1 MGHSFGKLTSS
12 LCSETRC
19 SCSERLKTGSIIAQ
33 EIRSEIF
40 QCFGI
45 TTSCGISYNKILS
58 KIVGSQNKPNKQT
71 TLFPSNSKELLLG
84 LDSFK
89 KIPGVGSS
97 AIKVLQENNLKVPK
111 DVLDISYKE
120 ILQLFPDSP
129 DTGIRVKK
137 LCEGIDNSIVKDSND
152 KPLSIGLEDRFKCI
166 TTKIDVE
173 KKMRWLLRRLNNL
186 LIEDGRTPRT
196 LKVSARDWLKDRIQ
210 GNHKFRKESRQCKIN
225 PQLFRTVTN
234 EKQLEPSDEII
245 TIVMG
250 LVEKIVDF
258 ENSFELTLLG
268 VSVTDFVIIKRSI
281 SSFFIDNDNDKV
293 IEAHKS
299 EISCSSNNHK
309 QSQTNSHIGRFS
321 DGTAAKS
328 MKLYSTEQNMSS
340 ITSSMG
346 EISQTDTLRTTNG
359 ISRSNDMQTN
369 IPENWD
375 TEVFLQLP
383 QEIQKELLGTND
395 CKAGTAERQVS
406 NIPVN
411 VTPIKHPHTIL
422 QAEVNRDILPCE
434 WDTNVFYSLPQ
445 DVRKE
450 LLTKNVNNSVPK
462 SKKRAPN
469 RIENYFTKKLS
480 KEN

>member
-1 MGHSFGKLTSS
+1 M
-12 LCSETRC
+12 
-19 SCSERLKTGSIIAQ
+19 
-33 EIRSEIF
+33 
-40 QCFGI
+40 
-45 TTSCGISYNKILS
+45 S
-58 KIVGSQNKPNKQT
+58 KIVGSKNKPNKQT
-71 TLFPSNSKELLLG
+71 TLFPSNSKELLLK

-97 AIKVLQENNLKVPK
+97 AIKVLKENNLNVPK

-129 DTGIRVKK
+129 YTGIRVKK

-210 GNHKFRKESRQCKIN
+210 GNHKFHKESRQCKVN
-225 PQLFRTVTN
+225 PQLFRVVTN
-234 EKQLEPSDEII
+234 EKQLEPTDEIV

-250 LVEKIVDF
+250 LVEKIIDF
-258 ENSFELTLLG
+258 KNSFELTLLG
-268 VSVTDFVIIKRSI
+268 VSVTDFVNIKRSI
-281 SSFFIDNDNDKV
+281 SSFFIDNGNDKV
-293 IEAHKS
+293 IEADKP
-299 EISCSSNNHK
+299 EISCSGSNGKDLNNHK
-309 QSQTNSHIGRFS
+309 QSQTNDHKGRSS

-328 MKLYSTEQNMSS
+328 MKLHSIEQNMSS
-340 ITSSMG
+340 ITSSIG
-346 EISQTDTLRTTNG
+346 EISQTDTSRTPNA
-359 ISRSNDMQTN
+359 ISQSNDMQTN

-383 QEIQKELLGTND
+383 KEIQKELLGTNH
-395 CKAGTAERQVS
+395 CNTGTAERKVS

-411 VTPIKHPHTIL
+411 VTPTKPPHTSL
-422 QAEVNRDILPCE
+422 QVEVNRDILPCE

-450 LLTKNVNNSVPK
+450 LLTKNVNHAVPK

-469 RIENYFTKKLS
+469 RIDNYFTKKVS

>member
-1 MGHSFGKLTSS
+1 M
-12 LCSETRC
+12 
-19 SCSERLKTGSIIAQ
+19 
-33 EIRSEIF
+33 
-40 QCFGI
+40 
-45 TTSCGISYNKILS
+45 S

-97 AIKVLQENNLKVPK
+97 AVKVLKENNLNVPK

-210 GNHKFRKESRQCKIN
+210 GNHKFHKESRQCKID
-225 PQLFRTVTN
+225 PQLFRAVTN
-234 EKQLEPSDEII
+234 EKQLEPTDEIV

-250 LVEKIVDF
+250 LVEKIVNS

-268 VSVTDFVIIKRSI
+268 VSVTDFINIKRSI
-281 SSFFIDNDNDKV
+281 SSFFIDNGNDKV
-293 IEAHKS
+293 IEAHKP
-299 EISCSSNNHK
+299 EISCSGSHGKDPNNHK
-309 QSQTNSHIGRFS
+309 QSQTNDHKDRSS

-328 MKLYSTEQNMSS
+328 MKLHSIEQNMSS
-340 ITSSMG
+340 ISSSM
-346 EISQTDTLRTTNG
+346 EETSQTDASHAPNA

-395 CKAGTAERQVS
+395 CKTGTAERKVS
-406 NIPVN
+406 NIPMN
-411 VTPIKHPHTIL
+411 VTPTKPPHTSSH
-422 QAEVNRDILPCE
+422 AEVNRDMLPCE
-434 WDTNVFYSLPQ
+434 WDTKVFYSLPQ

-450 LLTKNVNNSVPK
+450 LLTKNVNHSVPK

-469 RIENYFTKKLS
+469 RIDNYFTKKLS

>member
-1 MGHSFGKLTSS
+1 M
-12 LCSETRC
+12 
-19 SCSERLKTGSIIAQ
+19 
-33 EIRSEIF
+33 
-40 QCFGI
+40 
-45 TTSCGISYNKILS
+45 S
-58 KIVGSQNKPNKQT
+58 KIVGSKNKPNKQT
-71 TLFPSNSKELLLG
+71 TLFPSNSKELLLK

-97 AIKVLQENNLKVPK
+97 AIKVLKENNLNVPK

-210 GNHKFRKESRQCKIN
+210 GNHKFHKESRQCKVN
-225 PQLFRTVTN
+225 PQLFRAVTN
-234 EKQLEPSDEII
+234 EKQLEPTDEIV

-250 LVEKIVDF
+250 LVEKIIDLK
-258 ENSFELTLLG
+258 NSFELTLLG
-268 VSVTDFVIIKRSI
+268 VSVTDFVNIKRSI
-281 SSFFIDNDNDKV
+281 SSFFIDNGNDTV
-293 IEAHKS
+293 IEAHKP
-299 EISCSSNNHK
+299 EISCCGSHGKDPINDKHSQTNNHK
-309 QSQTNSHIGRFS
+309 GRFP
-321 DGTAAKS
+321 DGTAARS
-328 MKLYSTEQNMSS
+328 MKLHSIEQNMSS
-340 ITSSMG
+340 ITSSIG
-346 EISQTDTLRTTNG
+346 EISQTDTSRTPNA
-359 ISRSNDMQTN
+359 ISQSNDMQTN

-383 QEIQKELLGTND
+383 KEIQKELLGTND
-395 CKAGTAERQVS
+395 CNTGTAERKVS

-411 VTPIKHPHTIL
+411 ATPTKPPHTSL

-434 WDTNVFYSLPQ
+434 WDTNVFYSLPP

-450 LLTKNVNNSVPK
+450 LLTKNVNHAVPK

>member
-1 MGHSFGKLTSS
+1 M
-12 LCSETRC
+12 
-19 SCSERLKTGSIIAQ
+19 
-33 EIRSEIF
+33 
-40 QCFGI
+40 
-45 TTSCGISYNKILS
+45 S

-89 KIPGVGSS
+89 KIPGIGSS
-97 AIKVLQENNLKVPK
+97 AIKVLKENNLNVPK

-210 GNHKFRKESRQCKIN
+210 GNHKFHKESRQCKVN
-225 PQLFRTVTN
+225 PQLFRAVTN
-234 EKQLEPSDEII
+234 EKQLEPTDEIV

-250 LVEKIVDF
+250 LVEKMVNF

-268 VSVTDFVIIKRSI
+268 VSVTDFVNIKRSI
-281 SSFFIDNDNDKV
+281 SSFFIDNGNDKV
-293 IEAHKS
+293 IEAHKP
-299 EISCSSNNHK
+299 EISCSGSNGKDPNNHK
-309 QSQTNSHIGRFS
+309 QSQTNDHNGRSS

-328 MKLYSTEQNMSS
+328 MKLHSIEQNMSS
-340 ITSSMG
+340 ITSSSG
-346 EISQTDTLRTTNG
+346 EISQTDTSLTPNA

-395 CKAGTAERQVS
+395 CETGTAERKVS

-411 VTPIKHPHTIL
+411 VTPTKSPHTSL

-450 LLTKNVNNSVPK
+450 LLTKNVNHSVPK

-469 RIENYFTKKLS
+469 RIYNYFTKKLS